1 MFWIWQYAKIWEIDS
16 PYFYYHQKQKP
27 INHIKMYDIEE
38 RGKKPQKK
46 MLTLKFE
53 LVGICLFFFV

>member
-1 MFWIWQYAKIWEIDS
+1 
-16 PYFYYHQKQKP
+16 
-27 INHIKMYDIEE
+27 MYDIEE
-38 RGKKPQKK
+38 REKKPQKK